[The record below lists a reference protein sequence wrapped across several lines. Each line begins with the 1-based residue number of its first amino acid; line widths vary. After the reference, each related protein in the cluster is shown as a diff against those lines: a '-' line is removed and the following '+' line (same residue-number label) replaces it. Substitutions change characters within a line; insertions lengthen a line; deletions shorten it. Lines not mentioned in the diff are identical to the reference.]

1 MFSYYPATR
10 DPDSFLLLYLSW
22 SSYYMKKTTKLEE
35 CIQCSFFIDTR
46 ADCVLCKFGDE
57 LEHRVVDR
65 GTVVACPK
73 NN

>member
-1 MFSYYPATR
+1 
-10 DPDSFLLLYLSW
+10 
-22 SSYYMKKTTKLEE
+22 MKKTTKLEE